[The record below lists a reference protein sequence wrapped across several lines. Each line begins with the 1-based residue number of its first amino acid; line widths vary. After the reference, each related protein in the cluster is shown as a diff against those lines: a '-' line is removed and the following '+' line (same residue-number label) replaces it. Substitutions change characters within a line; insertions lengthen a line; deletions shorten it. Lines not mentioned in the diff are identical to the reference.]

1 MLTFIKL
8 LKQVR
13 SQRGTLASK
22 TRSVIFATFGDN
34 NLPTINT
41 NASPAEISKW
51 KKKPEVATCY
61 KRLFEKSDSANEN
74 SPLLITLITN
84 KVLKKKVTPMK
95 TVFVTVVCTNIL
107 NPKYTKLKLSTK
119 RMKQKVKYYLV
130 SFIILLYN
138 NIFY

>member
-22 TRSVIFATFGDN
+22 TRSAIFATFGDK

-51 KKKPEVATCY
+51 KKTPEVALCY
-61 KRLFEKSDSANEN
+61 KKLFEKSDSTNED
-74 SPLLITLITN
+74 SPLLLSLIIK
-84 KVLKKKVTPMK
+84 KVLKKKGSPTES
-95 TVFVTVVCTNIL
+95 VFVTVVCMNIL
-107 NPKYTKLKLSTK
+107 NPKYSKLKLSTK
-119 RMKQKVKYYLV
+119 SMKRKVKYYLV